1 MIPRIIHYCWF
12 GRGQMPESALKCLES
27 WHQHMPDWEYML
39 WNEDSFDLSLYP
51 YAREAYEARKF
62 AFVSDVARLYALK
75 QFGGLYLDTDVLVY
89 KSFDPLLDYP
99 AFAGFEG
106 SKHCPVGTC
115 VMASEAG
122 GAWVSKQLADY
133 EGRRF
138 IKEDGSYDLTT
149 NVTFITRRMIE
160 GGFVTNGQEQD
171 FDGLHVFPVD
181 YFSPRHTTG
190 EYLRTDRTY
199 CEHLGL
205 ASWDD
210 NGGGWKSRLLSIL
223 GPSVRVWLIK
233 LKRKLFG

>member
-1 MIPRIIHYCWF
+1 MIPKIIHYCWF
-12 GRGQMPESALKCLES
+12 GHGQMPESAVKCLES
-27 WHQHMPDWEYML
+27 WHQHMPDWKYML
-39 WNEDSFDLSLYP
+39 WNEDSFDFSLYP

-62 AFVSDVARLYALK
+62 AFVSDVARLHALK
-75 QFGGLYLDTDVLVY
+75 LCGGLYLDTDVLVY
-89 KSFDPLLDYP
+89 KSFDPLLEYK

-115 VMASEAG
+115 VLASEVE
-122 GAWVSKQLADY
+122 GAWVNKQLADY

-149 NVTFITRRMIE
+149 NVSFITQKMEE
-160 GGFVTNGQEQD
+160 GGFVSNGQEQD

-190 EYLRTDRTY
+190 EYLRTENTY

-205 ASWDD
+205 GSWAD
-210 NGGGWKSRLLSIL
+210 NGAGWKSWLLSRMNTSLRI
-223 GPSVRVWLIK
+223 SVIK
-233 LKRKLFG
+233 MKRKLFG